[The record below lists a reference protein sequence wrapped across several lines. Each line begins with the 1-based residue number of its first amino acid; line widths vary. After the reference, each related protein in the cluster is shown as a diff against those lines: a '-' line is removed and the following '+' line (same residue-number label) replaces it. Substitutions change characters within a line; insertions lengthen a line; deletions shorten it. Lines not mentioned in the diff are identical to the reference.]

1 MKEELKNKDERKLV
15 GSKISHLTTLLVE
28 VRLSERVHTDLYVRG
43 NVVRGTEKK
52 KVVTAVTRAWTLNE
66 RQWNRANRCGTT
78 PRRRRLKLKAA
89 AVCTAMASAKHVV
102 LVLNVHHVCNIA
114 QESEIREIR
123 VKLSAKEKLFEA
135 YERKLQAG
143 GT

>member
-1 MKEELKNKDERKLV
+1 MNGNWLV
-15 GSKISHLTTLLVE
+15 VNISHLTTLLVE

-43 NVVRGTEKK
+43 NVVRGAGKK

-66 RQWNRANRCGTT
+66 RQWNRTNRCGRTT
-78 PRRRRLKLKAA
+78 PRRRRLKLKTA
-89 AVCTAMASAKHVV
+89 AVCTTMANAEHVV
-102 LVLNVHHVCNIA
+102 LVLNVHNVCDIA
-114 QESEIREIR
+114 QESEIREFR